1 MLSAVVLSALAS
13 ALASAPVFG
22 QPAPAKPEFEVAS
35 VKPSPAQPDS
45 QVAIGLHID
54 GAQIHIADLSLRDY
68 IYIAYRIRDYQVAGP
83 DWLAGARYDVDAK
96 LPAGAT
102 SAQVP
107 EMLQALLAD
116 RFQLKFHRETRDLS
130 VYALLVN
137 GPLKLKEV
145 QPDPGDPATPTGGDS
160 RNVAVSGGRNG
171 VNMDYGHGSTFA
183 FGNDKFEA
191 RKMTMLLAAAA
202 LGRFMDRPVV
212 DMTNLAGLYDF
223 TLSLSQEDSTALLI
237 RSAISAGVQLPPE
250 AMRLL
255 EGNTDASLFASIHD
269 VGLKL
274 DPRKAPLEVLVVD
287 SVLKTPTAN

>member
-1 MLSAVVLSALAS
+1 MLSVVVLSALAS
-13 ALASAPVFG
+13 LAAFG
-22 QPAPAKPEFEVAS
+22 QSAPAKVEFEVAS

-54 GAQIHIADLSLRDY
+54 GAQIHIADLSLNDY
-68 IYIAYRIRDYQVAGP
+68 IYLAYRVKPYQVVGP

-107 EMLQALLAD
+107 EMLQSLLAD
-116 RFQLKFHRETRDLS
+116 RFQLKFHRETRDLP

-145 QPDPGDPATPTGGDS
+145 QPDPGDPPTPTSGAS
-160 RNVAVSGGRNG
+160 RDVAVSGGRNG

-183 FGNDKFEA
+183 FGNNKFEF
-191 RKMTMLLAAAA
+191 RKMTMLLCASG

-223 TLSLSQEDSTALLI
+223 TLPLSQEDSTALLI
-237 RSAISAGVQLPPE
+237 RAGISAGVQLPPE
-250 AMRLL
+250 AIRLL

-274 DPRKAPLEVLVVD
+274 DPRKAPLEMLVVD